1 MHCLPIILI
10 SILVCLVPTKKAL
23 HMFQQNRYECGRYS
37 AWLKK
42 NWKSQIFQTSIFYWL
57 LCILVF
63 MFVKGIPCLILS
75 MGVAAFYAFF
85 QIQTENQKEYIK
97 PLHYTARV
105 KRQILVIS
113 LLQFL
118 IVFLF
123 SFFLPMQFSPLI
135 ILADSILAWILIYPM
150 AVLTTPI
157 ENAVKKHYLK
167 DAKRILEEH
176 KFLKKIGITGSFGKT
191 SSKNVLQ
198 EILSE
203 QFYSLMT
210 PASFNTPMGI
220 TITIRTMLKP
230 LHEVFICEMG
240 ADHVKDIETLM
251 DFVHPQMGIVTS
263 IGPQHLNTF
272 GSMENIIQEKM
283 KMIEMLPQSGV
294 GFLNMDNEYIRN
306 YQVKNTCKLVTIGI
320 DREDV
325 DYRAVEIEYS
335 PQGSQFYVKTGVG
348 EKILFTTRLLGKH
361 NISNILCAIAVGKE
375 LGLSWESLQKAVAK
389 VKYIEHRLEVKKIN
403 GYTFIDNAFNS
414 NPVGANMSLE
424 VLKMMPGKRI
434 IVTPGMIDLGEIQE
448 EVNRKF
454 GSSMKDKADIAIL
467 VGVNQTL
474 PIVQGLDDCGFDK
487 KNIHV
492 VKTVKEAFALVYQL
506 ASKEDTILLE
516 NDLPDAFNN

>member
-1 MHCLPIILI
+1 MYRLLILLM
-10 SILVCLVPTKKAL
+10 SILVCLIPTKRAL

-42 NWKSQIFQTSIFYWL
+42 NWMSQIFQISFFYWVLCL
-57 LCILVF
+57 LIFV
-63 MFVKGIPCLILS
+63 FVKGIPCFVLS
-75 MGVAAFYAFF
+75 LGVAAFYAFF
-85 QIQTENQKEYIK
+85 QIQSEREKEYIK
-97 PLHYTARV
+97 PLNCTARV
-105 KRQILVIS
+105 KRQILVMS
-113 LLQFL
+113 LLQIL
-118 IVFLF
+118 IVSLLVIC
-123 SFFLPMQFSPLI
+123 LPMQYCALI
-135 ILADSILAWILIYPM
+135 VLLDSVMAWILVYPM
-150 AVLTTPI
+150 AVLTSPI
-157 ENAVKKHYLK
+157 ENAVKKHYLN
-167 DAKRILEEH
+167 DAKRILENH
-176 KFLKKIGITGSFGKT
+176 ASLKKIGITGSFGKT

-251 DFVHPQMGIVTS
+251 DFVHPQFGIVTS

-272 GSMENIIQEKM
+272 GSLENIIREKM
-283 KMIEMLPQSGV
+283 KMIEMLPQNGV

-306 YQVKNTCKLVTIGI
+306 YHVSNSCKLVTIGI
-320 DREDV
+320 DSEEV
-325 DYRAVEIEYS
+325 DYRAVDIEYS
-335 PQGSQFYVKTGVG
+335 PSGSRFNVLIKDGN
-348 EKILFTTRLLGKH
+348 KAAFTTRLLGKH
-361 NISNILCAIAVGKE
+361 NISNILCAIAVGRE
-375 LGLSWESLQKAVAK
+375 LGLKWESLQKAVAK

-414 NPVGANMSLE
+414 NPVGANMSLD

-454 GSSMKDKADIAIL
+454 GAAMKDKADIAIL

-474 PIVQGLDDCGFDK
+474 PIVQGLHECGFAK
-487 KNIHV
+487 ENIHV